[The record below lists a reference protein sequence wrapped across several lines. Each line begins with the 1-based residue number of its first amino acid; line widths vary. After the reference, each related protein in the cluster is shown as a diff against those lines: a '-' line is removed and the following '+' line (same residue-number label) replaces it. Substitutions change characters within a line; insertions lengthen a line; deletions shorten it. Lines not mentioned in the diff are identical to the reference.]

1 MKTEAPAGQSVSF
14 KGSAIITARHT
25 VHRTHAGTCF
35 SGSLFFLPILDNIK
49 SLKQEHRLRI
59 RVCACAAV
67 IIFFM
72 ACACGNRAEC
82 VKKKKASGA
91 GEIE

>member
-1 MKTEAPAGQSVSF
+1 MQE
-14 KGSAIITARHT
+14 
-25 VHRTHAGTCF
+25 HAF
-35 SGSLFFLPILDNIK
+35 RDHFFFFLPILDDIK

-67 IIFFM
+67 VFLFFM

-91 GEIE
+91 SEIE